1 MLPKTPKLRPGSL
14 FSLTTFHSLAL
25 VICFVSLAY
34 PAPAA
39 DPRELLVQALTTND
53 VGAQTL
59 LIQKLADSAAPIVS
73 QTLSAWR
80 QGGVYLFEATNGT
93 KIPFLLDSVT
103 DSAGKA
109 RGLQIATG
117 QPLKDQAG
125 QPLRFASSDLTPVD
139 TTSKLRK
146 IIKITL
152 DLQALSAPS
161 PNVRRDVALK
171 LGMQQSSDYLPYFR
185 VSLEK
190 EKVPSVRAALREA
203 IAITELAS
211 DKMDVR

>member
-1 MLPKTPKLRPGSL
+1 MLPKTPNPRRGSL
-14 FSLTTFHSLAL
+14 LSLPTLPPLAL
-25 VICFVSLAY
+25 VLCFIWLEHLAH
-34 PAPAA
+34 AA

-59 LIQKLADSAAPIVS
+59 LIQKLADSTEPIVS

-80 QGGVYLFEATNGT
+80 QGGVYLFEGTNGV

-125 QPLRFASSDLTPVD
+125 QPYLFASSELTPVD

-152 DLQALSAPS
+152 
-161 PNVRRDVALK
+161 
-171 LGMQQSSDYLPYFR
+171 
-185 VSLEK
+185 
-190 EKVPSVRAALREA
+190 
-203 IAITELAS
+203 
-211 DKMDVR
+211 